1 MDISYP
7 RPSSLDTRPR
17 VYRGRFAPSPSGAL
31 HFGSLVA
38 ATGSYLQARHQQG
51 EWLVRIDDIDPPRE
65 VAGAVDQIL
74 RDLDTYGFK
83 WDGEISYQSQH
94 QERYQHA
101 LQQLWDQSL
110 LYPCA
115 CTRRSL
121 AKHLDSDHPEVYPGI
136 CRHGLSPGQTER
148 SLRMLTENVFIQYH
162 DQLQGPQEMNLETQ
176 CGDFIVKRADGL
188 IAYQLATAVD
198 DVYQGITEVV
208 RGADLLE
215 STFRQCYIQQRLSLS
230 SPLYTHLPIANNHDG
245 EKLSKNTHATSIIEL
260 PKAKTLYQALV
271 FLGQDPPPDLTH
283 SNLNEIWQWA
293 IQHWQFSAIP
303 QRRQILF
310 NEDKS

>member
-1 MDISYP
+1 MPKSAP
-7 RPSSLDTRPR
+7 
-17 VYRGRFAPSPSGAL
+17 YRGRFAPSPSGAL

-65 VAGAVDQIL
+65 VAGAAEQIL
-74 RDLDTYGFK
+74 RDLEHYGFE
-83 WDGEISYQSQH
+83 WDGEVSYQSQR
-94 QERYQHA
+94 QEYYQAA
-101 LQQLWDQSL
+101 LQQLQDQKL
-110 LYPCA
+110 LYPCS

-121 AKHLDSDHPEVYPGI
+121 AKHLDPEHPEAYPGI

-148 SLRMLTENVFIQYH
+148 SLRILTEKVVIQYH
-162 DQLQGPQEMNLETQ
+162 DQLQGPQKMNLETQ

-215 STFRQCYIQQRLSLS
+215 STFRQCYIQQQLSLS

-260 PKAKTLYQALV
+260 PKANTLYQALV

-303 QRRQILF
+303 QHRHILF